1 MIDPSTMATSVL
13 SIAISLAAYI
23 RSGRNS
29 LEDQRERLLT
39 QLTDLSVELSRRD
52 SELVALLHRY
62 ARSPVEVQR
71 LSADVVAAIELFRES
86 LREQIAA
93 FNTKHEDVAG
103 AARSGLRKFL
113 VHTRMDI
120 SRQIP
125 LLAAQ
130 NQDIVEHIKASTER
144 LSARSIATEG

>member
-1 MIDPSTMATSVL
+1 MFDPSAMATSVL

-39 QLTDLSVELSRRD
+39 QLTDLNVELSRRD

-62 ARSPVEVQR
+62 ARSPAEVQR
-71 LSADVVAAIELFRES
+71 LSPDVVAGITIFRDAV
-86 LREQIAA
+86 RDQIAA
-93 FNTKHEDVAG
+93 FTSKHEVVAR
-103 AARSGLRKFL
+103 APRSGLRKFL
-113 VHTRMDI
+113 IQARMEI

-130 NQDIVEHIKASTER
+130 NQDIVEHIKASTDR
-144 LSARSIATEG
+144 LSAR